1 MPGFRC
7 TPALVGGLLVLLCLG
22 IARASGSPP
31 KVEMIDLDPALRI
44 SVVVSQRVWAKERK
58 RGLGR
63 LLPSSGA
70 LVIRPAT
77 YPISLALRS
86 SGHEWLLVPYKLRS
100 DGLERSPDTSMSVVS
115 GCSSRFR
122 RFLALDRASRKFEPR
137 VWRVHYHH
145 CTDGLAEPSVEGEWS
160 SEIQVQEQGRVE
172 VRGFGTA
179 EAAIA
184 ADRAEAAR
192 AHVSELTRL
201 RDEQA
206 KAPLKQQ
213 IGARL
218 CKTHGAWEFIGF
230 TEAVSPDNG
239 KIKIRI
245 VDQLRVGTT
254 NVRAGGFLRAL
265 VRLGVLEESPARVR
279 IEGKEEVLYAQSL
292 WSAVDIALNFKRF
305 AGTLVAPLDER
316 AVTTVVVEGHPVSGA
331 PHDFV
336 EE

>member
-7 TPALVGGLLVLLCLG
+7 TPALVGVLLLMLG
-22 IARASGSPP
+22 LGTARASGPP
-31 KVEMIDLDPALRI
+31 PAPEMIDLDPALRT
-44 SVVVSQRVWAKERK
+44 SVVVSQRVWAKEQK
-58 RGLGR
+58 KGLGR

-70 LVIRPAT
+70 LMIPPGI
-77 YPISLALRS
+77 YPISLALKSPQR
-86 SGHEWLLVPYKLRS
+86 EWLLVPYKLRA
-100 DGLERSPDTSMSVVS
+100 DGLERSPDSSMSVVS

-122 RFLALDRASRKFEPR
+122 RFLALDRASLQFEPR
-137 VWRVHYHH
+137 IWRVHYHR
-145 CTDGLAEPSVEGEWS
+145 CTDWLPEPSVEGEWS
-160 SEIQVQEQGRVE
+160 GAIEVQERGRVE

-192 AHVSELTRL
+192 AHVAELTRL

-206 KAPLKQQ
+206 KAPQKQQ

-218 CKTHGAWEFIGF
+218 CKTQGAWEFIGF

-254 NVRAGGFLRAL
+254 TVRAGGFQ
-265 VRLGVLEESPARVR
+265 EKITWEHPD
-279 IEGKEEVLYAQSL
+279 Q
-292 WSAVDIALNFKRF
+292 W
-305 AGTLVAPLDER
+305 TLCE
-316 AVTTVVVEGHPVSGA
+316 
-331 PHDFV
+331 
-336 EE
+336 